1 MKQRYAL
8 AHMKVAHIYA
18 GLSYCSRRKV
28 GCVIVKDDR
37 IISIGFNGTPP
48 GWPNICEDENNQ
60 TLPEVYHAETNAIA
74 KLAKSGESGQGA
86 SMFVTT
92 VPCLDCAKL
101 IAQSGIT
108 EVYYSEDYRKVDGLD
123 FLKKCGL
130 QVEYLNPSEIEKA
143 NPNPESP
150 CA

>member
-1 MKQRYAL
+1 MKARYAL

-48 GWPNICEDENNQ
+48 GWPNICEDDNNQ

-101 IAQSGIT
+101 IAQSGIR

-130 QVEYLNPSEIEKA
+130 QVEYLNPDEIEKEK
-143 NPNPESP
+143 PSPESP
-150 CA
+150 CG